1 MAEDIK
7 VFVVESDSD
16 FVASITVDD
25 NTVADTNITGDG
37 VGDLIVQFVDSV
49 SGVGGS
55 VSNLRDLADIDT
67 TAVPQGTTAGDKF
80 VLTYDAGN
88 NRFTFVNPDSVIDAA
103 VGVGATF
110 PAPVGLS
117 TQTID
122 YLDDELDNKI
132 DLDAGTF

>member
-1 MAEDIK
+1 MEEDIQ
-7 VFVVESDSD
+7 VFVVESSAD

-25 NTVADTNITGDG
+25 NNVADSNLVGDG

-49 SGVGGS
+49 TGVGS
-55 VSNLRDLADIDT
+55 VSNLRDLGDVDS
-67 TAVPQGTTAGDKF
+67 TAIPSGSSAGDKF
-80 VLTYDAGN
+80 VLTYDASN
-88 NRFTFVNPDSVIDAA
+88 NRFTFVNPDAVIDAA

-110 PAPVGLS
+110 PSPVGLS

-122 YLDDELDNKI
+122 YLDTALDDKI

>member
-1 MAEDIK
+1 MNEDIQ
-7 VFVVESDSD
+7 VFVVESSAD
-16 FVASITVDD
+16 FVATITVDD
-25 NTVADTNITGDG
+25 NNVADSNLTGDG

-49 SGVGGS
+49 SGVGT
-55 VSNLRDLADIDT
+55 VANLRDLADVDST
-67 TAVPQGTTAGDKF
+67 PVPSGSSAGDKF

-110 PAPVGLS
+110 PPPVGLS

-122 YLDDELDNKI
+122 YLDTVLDAKI

>member
-1 MAEDIK
+1 MEEDIQ
-7 VFVVESDSD
+7 VFVVESSAD

-25 NTVADTNITGDG
+25 NNVADSNLVGDG

-49 SGVGGS
+49 TGVGS
-55 VSNLRDLADIDT
+55 VSNLRDVGDVDS
-67 TAVPQGTTAGDKF
+67 TAIPSGSSAGDKF
-80 VLTYDAGN
+80 VLTYDASN
-88 NRFTFVNPDSVIDAA
+88 NRFTFVNPDAVIDAA

-110 PAPVGLS
+110 PPPVGLS

-122 YLDDELDNKI
+122 YLDTALDDKI

>member
-1 MAEDIK
+1 MAEDIQ

-25 NTVADTNITGDG
+25 NNVADTNLTGDG
-37 VGDLIVQFVDSV
+37 VGDLIVQFIDSAA
-49 SGVGGS
+49 GVGGS
-55 VSNLRDLADIDT
+55 VSNFRDLSDVDSTNISSS
-67 TAVPQGTTAGDKF
+67 GAGDKF
-80 VLTYDAGN
+80 VLTFDASN
-88 NRFTFVNPDSVIDAA
+88 NKFVFVNPDAVIDAA
-103 VGVGATF
+103 VGAGTTF

-117 TQTID
+117 TEAVQ

>member
-7 VFVVESDSD
+7 VFVVESSSD

-25 NTVADTNITGDG
+25 NNVADTNLTGDG
-37 VGDLIVQFVDSV
+37 VGDLIVQFVGSGA
-49 SGVGGS
+49 GVGT
-55 VSNLRDLADIDT
+55 VSNLRGLDDVDT
-67 TAVPQGTTAGDKF
+67 SAIPSGSSTGDKF

-88 NRFTFVNPDSVIDAA
+88 NKFTFVNPDEVIDNA
-103 VGVGATF
+103 VGVGATY

-122 YLDDELDNKI
+122 YLDTALDDKI

>member
-1 MAEDIK
+1 MAEDIQ
-7 VFVVESDSD
+7 VFVVESDAD

-25 NTVADTNITGDG
+25 NNVADTNITGDG

-55 VSNLRDLADIDT
+55 VSNLRDLGDIDT
-67 TAVPQGTTAGDKF
+67 TAIPQGSSAGDKF

-88 NRFTFVNPDSVIDAA
+88 NRFTFVNPDAVIDAA

-110 PAPVGLS
+110 PAPVGIS
-117 TQTID
+117 TQAID

>member
-1 MAEDIK
+1 MEEDIQ
-7 VFVVESDSD
+7 VFVVESSAD

-25 NTVADTNITGDG
+25 NNVADSNLVGDG

-49 SGVGGS
+49 TGVGS
-55 VSNLRDLADIDT
+55 VSNLRDLGDVDS
-67 TAVPQGTTAGDKF
+67 TAIPSGSSAGDKF
-80 VLTYDAGN
+80 VLTYDASN
-88 NRFTFVNPDSVIDAA
+88 NRFTFVNPDAVIDAA

-110 PAPVGLS
+110 PPPVGLS

-122 YLDDELDNKI
+122 YLDTALDDKI